1 MKGVRGK
8 AFFQK
13 SFPRKKIISMKN
25 KKKEPRI
32 RSKALGN
39 RTVIGII
46 CIVAAV
52 AICFG
57 VAPLVNKVSEGTA
70 RIVRVTHTI
79 PQGGMITEDAVELV
93 DVGSFNL
100 PGEVLR
106 KKEDVIGKYAAVDLY
121 AGEYLLPGK
130 ITTAVATATDLLGN
144 LVGDKKAIS
153 VTIGSFAQGVSGKLE
168 TGDVI
173 SAIVYS
179 QKEGV
184 AFTPPELQYVMVIT
198 STTNKGIDK
207 ADVTD
212 SAQPVTVTLLVNQAQ
227 AELLAQ
233 YEKTA
238 SMHFAL
244 EYRGDAETV
253 QRYLA
258 EQAAYFQRGDGE

>member
-1 MKGVRGK
+1 MK
-8 AFFQK
+8 
-13 SFPRKKIISMKN
+13 S
-25 KKKEPRI
+25 KKKNPKI
-32 RSKALGN
+32 RSRMLSN

-46 CIVAAV
+46 CIVAAA

-57 VAPLVNKVSEGTA
+57 VAPLVNKASEGTA
-70 RIVRVTHTI
+70 RIVRITHTI
-79 PQGGMITEDAVELV
+79 PQGGMITEDAIELV

-130 ITTAVATATDLLGN
+130 VTESAANATELLGD
-144 LVGDKKAIS
+144 LIGDKKAIS

-179 QKEGV
+179 QKDGF

-212 SAQPVTVTLLVNQAQ
+212 STQPVTVTLLVNQAQ
-227 AELLAQ
+227 AELLVQ
-233 YEKTA
+233 YEQTA

-244 EYRGDAETV
+244 AYRGDAGTV
-253 QRYLA
+253 QRYLD
-258 EQAAYFQRGDGE
+258 EQAAYFTKKDGE

>member
-1 MKGVRGK
+1 MK
-8 AFFQK
+8 
-13 SFPRKKIISMKN
+13 S
-25 KKKEPRI
+25 KKKNPKI
-32 RSKALGN
+32 RSRMLSN

-46 CIVAAV
+46 CIVAAA

-57 VAPLVNKVSEGTA
+57 VTPLVNKASEGTA

-79 PQGGMITEDAVELV
+79 PQGGMITEDAIELV

-121 AGEYLLPGK
+121 AGDYLLPGK
-130 ITTAVATATDLLGN
+130 VTERADNATDLLGN
-144 LVGDKKAIS
+144 LVGDRKAIS

-168 TGDVI
+168 TGDVV

-179 QKEGV
+179 QKQGL
-184 AFTPPELQYVMVIT
+184 AFTPPELQYLMVIT
-198 STTNKGIDK
+198 STTNQGVDK

-212 SAQPVTVTLLVNQAQ
+212 GSQPVTVTLLANQAQ

-233 YEKTA
+233 YEQTA

-244 EYRGDAETV
+244 AYRGDAETV
-253 QRYLA
+253 QRYLD
-258 EQAAYFQRGDGE
+258 EQAAYFTKKDGE